1 MIKSAFKGEGH
12 SGAQFGEFF
21 KEGGGKEVF
30 GEKERVLFR
39 FLEEVTSG
47 PTVND
52 GLWEEMKR
60 EFSEREIVE
69 VLSLQVCWFLLLC
82 RARIAL

>member
-1 MIKSAFKGEGH
+1 
-12 SGAQFGEFF
+12 
-21 KEGGGKEVF
+21 
-30 GEKERVLFR
+30 
-39 FLEEVTSG
+39 
-47 PTVND
+47 VND

-82 RARIAL
+82 RVRIAL

>member
-1 MIKSAFKGEGH
+1 MIKSATKGGGH
-12 SGAQFGEFF
+12 SGARFGGFF
-21 KEGGGKEVF
+21 RDGGGKEVF